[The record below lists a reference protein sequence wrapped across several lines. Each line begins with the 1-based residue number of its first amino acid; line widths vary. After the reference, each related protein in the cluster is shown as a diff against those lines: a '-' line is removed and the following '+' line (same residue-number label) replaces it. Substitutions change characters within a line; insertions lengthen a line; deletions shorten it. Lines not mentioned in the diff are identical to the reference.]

1 MIADIDDIDYA
12 IACFEG
18 EPRMPLPAR
27 SVANKERIE
36 RRTEIFLAQVDL
48 LLKSDS
54 GMERT
59 AITP

>member
-1 MIADIDDIDYA
+1 
-12 IACFEG
+12 
-18 EPRMPLPAR
+18 MPLPAR

-59 AITP
+59 AITPCDKVSYETF